1 MERHGV
7 HPSVGPSMG
16 PQQETRC
23 CRFAAVGPV
32 DRRYRPIVGSTA
44 RSSKRGQWR
53 PRCRRGST
61 DLFCFYR
68 AMLCIRGTSHGPV
81 SVRLS
86 IWPSQV
92 GVLSKRLNESSWFM
106 ACELPSTRPRLC

>member
-23 CRFAAVGPV
+23 CRFAAVGPA

-68 AMLCIRGTSHGPV
+68 AMLCIRGSKPWACVCPSVYLAVTS
-81 SVRLS
+81 RCS
-86 IWPSQV
+86 IETAE
-92 GVLSKRLNESSWFM
+92 RI
-106 ACELPSTRPRLC
+106 ELVYGM